1 MMYQHRV
8 SIWIL
13 LQMSDGREGNI
24 TIQTKY
30 DNSSAQTRY
39 AKYILYFELSEKAKI
54 RRQFLHYSSD

>member
-13 LQMSDGREGNI
+13 LQMNDGHEGNI
-24 TIQTKY
+24 TIQNKY
-30 DNSSAQTRY
+30 NSSAQTRY

-54 RRQFLHYSSD
+54 YQQFLHYGSD